1 MQTLLQKLVS
11 NIFTALPF
19 KEAGLLAG
27 ILFGEKAGFSKD
39 FYSSLIN
46 LGIVHIVVV
55 SGTNVVI
62 IARFLIEGL
71 SRLINRRRAI
81 IFGLIVIWAYG
92 IMVGLAAPIIRA
104 VLLISF
110 LYWAQLLGRKFDI
123 WRVIG
128 LIFVMIVIADYTMLL
143 NIGFWLS
150 FVAFGA
156 VVMDPKWVWLWIT
169 PILAFYFGTISLA
182 APLMNAMVLFLI
194 QVVTIVGAIGA
205 LLNVK
210 YILWLILPVLR
221 YIVLLAEIFGRY
233 KWISLSIKFDIFTM
247 IGSYLLLVWFYLK
260 RHEKQSTPNN

>member
-1 MQTLLQKLVS
+1 MPILLQKLVS
-11 NIFTALPF
+11 NIFGALPF
-19 KEAGLLAG
+19 QEAGLLAG

-62 IARFLIEGL
+62 IARFMIEGL

-123 WRVIG
+123 WRVVG
-128 LIFVMIVIADYTMLL
+128 LIFLMIVMADIKMLS

-169 PILAFYFGTISLA
+169 PILAFYFGKISLV

-194 QVVTIVGAIGA
+194 QVITIVGAMGA
-205 LLNVK
+205 ILNIK
-210 YILWLILPVLR
+210 YILWLILPILR
-221 YIVLLAEIFGRY
+221 YIVLLTDIFGRF
-233 KWISLSIKFDIFTM
+233 KWISLSIKFNLWMM
-247 IGSYLLLVWFYLK
+247 IGSYLLLIWFYQK
-260 RHEKQSTPNN
+260 RHEKQNTSSN